1 MTAPEKRPDGGF
13 AAFVLDQL
21 AGLNGVSSRAMF
33 GGRGLYFKGLFFGI
47 LFRGRVYFKTGPE
60 NRDDY
65 RGMPSFRPN
74 ARQTLKNYYEVPA
87 RGGGRGG
94 RAASLGGQGGARPAL
109 GLRRGQ
115 AFFAACQWASRS
127 ASGVS
132 LSVLPVLATSF
143 SMW

>member
-60 NRDDY
+60 NREDY

-87 RGGGRGG
+87 EVVEEADELQAWAVK
-94 RAASLGGQGGARPAL
+94 AARARPE
-109 GLRRGQ
+109 G
-115 AFFAACQWASRS
+115 
-127 ASGVS
+127 
-132 LSVLPVLATSF
+132 
-143 SMW
+143 